1 MVKIIFYNARHT
13 NPDGFLLFFPVFP
26 LFPYVLF
33 ALLYL
38 KTDLVSLFY
47 MQQIRHLSGNQYPFV
62 FFQFILSILSLPRLQ
77 GKKIMRKPVRVFYHV
92 ERNILN
98 GMGVDTFR
106 SDFAAVRM
114 KFIVFCHQGVF
125 ADFCKQ
131 AVVLLPA

>member
-1 MVKIIFYNARHT
+1 MVKIIFHNTRHT
-13 NPDGFLLFFPVFP
+13 NPDGCLLFFPVFP
-26 LFPYVLF
+26 LFPDVLF
-33 ALLYL
+33 TLLYL
-38 KTDLVSLFY
+38 KANLFSLFY

-77 GKKIMRKPVRVFYHV
+77 GKKIMRKPVRVAHHV

-98 GMGVDTFR
+98 GISVDTFC

-114 KFIVFCHQGVF
+114 KFKVFCHQGVF